1 MDCDHSG
8 LTMIDVSKPMIEAWV
23 TSDSS
28 GEKKVIITG
37 EGNSKLPP
45 YTSKI
50 KTNLLIFEYI
60 GKTSFFP

>member
-1 MDCDHSG
+1 
-8 LTMIDVSKPMIEAWV
+8 MIDVSKPMIEAWV